1 MNRYQVVRQ
10 EDQDKWRIWDAQTKQ
25 YLGWSY
31 TNKHEAK
38 AKILELESNVKK
50 QKRALKNM
58 KKKMD
63 LESIM
68 EVIGT
73 PEENRKTLVKS
84 LLLDLNMKCKGCGL
98 VYRTAKDLERM
109 KITRF
114 DDATNP
120 AAMCAGLECCCGHAG
135 EYIFKPNPFM
145 PPSEKS
151 DAVYGKGF
159 LY

>member
-31 TNKHEAK
+31 TNEHDAK
-38 AKILELESNVKK
+38 AKILEIESANKK
-50 QKRALKNM
+50 KRASDNM
-58 KKKMD
+58 KKKMN

-73 PEENRKTLVKS
+73 PEENRKVLVKS
-84 LLLDLNMKCKGCGL
+84 LLLDLNMKCKNCGL

-109 KITRF
+109 EITRF

-120 AAMCAGLECCCGHAG
+120 AAMCAGLECWCGHAG
-135 EYIFKPNPFM
+135 EYIFKPNPFIKNR
-145 PPSEKS
+145 S
-151 DAVYGKGF
+151 
-159 LY
+159 